1 MAVLRAKPY
10 PGMNFTVDIGT
21 GEPDGPEAGL
31 VEVVFPEARL
41 QINEYRNGN
50 DKANEPVKINT
61 LTHYGNLILKR
72 GAIGSLSWYEWWNE
86 VRNGDPGAART
97 VTVKL
102 LDEDRSEVVLA
113 WRFLRA
119 QPANYQ
125 YSPLNAL
132 VAEALVETL
141 ELSFERMELE

>member
-1 MAVLRAKPY
+1 MAILRANPY
-10 PGMNFTVDIGT
+10 PGMNFTADIGS
-21 GEPDGPEAGL
+21 GDVEGPEAGL
-31 VEVVFPEARL
+31 VEVIFPEARL

-50 DKANEPVKINT
+50 GKVNEPVKLTT
-61 LTHYGNLILKR
+61 LTHYGNLIVKR
-72 GAIGSLSWYEWWNE
+72 GSIGSLSWYEWWNE

-97 VTVKL
+97 VIVKL
-102 LDEDRSEVVLA
+102 LNEGRSEVVLT
-113 WRFLRA
+113 WKFLRS

-132 VAEALVETL
+132 AAETLVETL